1 MTRLAGTLPELDPY
15 EVLEVARS
23 ATSAEIRRSYKRLVL
38 KAHPDKNPLRREWS
52 ERRVRV
58 LLQAFELIGDAEKRR
73 AFDIASRHATATLRA
88 RPRRK
93 PTEKDLFFF
102 RRHDS
107 ECLALRILYFL
118 MHRRGQEALDLLTGL
133 EERDGVDFLREQLE
147 PDDYLDC
154 FFLLGEFLMERKRYA
169 DALPRLL
176 TLIRAQRSPRLRR
189 PHYSLA
195 VDLLKALYLRHLPRV
210 LSRRELIEILAAP
223 PEGMPWTAKENVR
236 RLFCLARASQDVG
249 DLEEARRFA
258 EQAERFESRLTDA
271 SRGSSGVSSSA
282 SR

>member
-1 MTRLAGTLPELDPY
+1 MGPGPVRGDERASPVTL
-15 EVLEVARS
+15 
-23 ATSAEIRRSYKRLVL
+23 
-38 KAHPDKNPLRREWS
+38 
-52 ERRVRV
+52 
-58 LLQAFELIGDAEKRR
+58 Q
-73 AFDIASRHATATLRA
+73 A

-210 LSRRELIEILAAP
+210 LSRRELIEVLAAP